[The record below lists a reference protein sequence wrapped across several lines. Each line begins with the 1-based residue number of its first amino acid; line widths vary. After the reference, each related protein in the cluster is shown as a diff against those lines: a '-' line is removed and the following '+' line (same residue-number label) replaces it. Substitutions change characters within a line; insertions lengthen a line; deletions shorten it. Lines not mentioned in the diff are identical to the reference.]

1 MTGNERCEGSLVE
14 QAASR
19 QGQAGMDVAGVAVV
33 RCRRERHERR
43 GAPVPACQLLD
54 DELVQEVTVGH
65 VVRVT
70 VSEVVLELAAA
81 ELRQGGLDPDP
92 GDVEG
97 MEHVRHEVERLERWT
112 DARRRRTGRVVR
124 QLDCSLARNLVTA
137 ATPSCLNRSVSMDL
151 VRPSK
156 ARVGDCVAVVSPS
169 WAASEFYPAV
179 HEQAMRRLTEIT
191 GLVPVEFP
199 TTRRTSTPQQRAND
213 LNEAFADPD
222 IRAVVAVIGGDD
234 QITVIPHLDPA
245 LPRAD
250 PKPFLG
256 YSDNTNLVNWLW
268 CHGVAGFY
276 GGSSQLHL
284 GPGPAVDP
292 CHATSLRAALLTGER
307 IEITDPGESED
318 VGKRWDDP
326 AALVQYRE
334 REATG
339 PWVWAGPER
348 SVTGPTW
355 GGCAEVLQWIL
366 TAGRFP
372 MDPSVLAGGVL
383 LFETSEELIPAREFA
398 CILRS
403 LGERDVLGIVDAVVV
418 ARPPASDHE
427 RPLTP
432 SQRSAYRVEQCNTA
446 LDLIGRYN
454 PDAVVCVGPPFGHTR
469 PQWIVPYGG
478 TITVDG
484 TSRTIWADYS

>member
-1 MTGNERCEGSLVE
+1 
-14 QAASR
+14 
-19 QGQAGMDVAGVAVV
+19 
-33 RCRRERHERR
+33 
-43 GAPVPACQLLD
+43 
-54 DELVQEVTVGH
+54 
-65 VVRVT
+65 
-70 VSEVVLELAAA
+70 
-81 ELRQGGLDPDP
+81 
-92 GDVEG
+92 
-97 MEHVRHEVERLERWT
+97 
-112 DARRRRTGRVVR
+112 
-124 QLDCSLARNLVTA
+124 
-137 ATPSCLNRSVSMDL
+137 MDL

-403 LGERDVLGIVDAVVV
+403 LGERDCPRHCRRSRGGPTPSLGSRTPAHTV
-418 ARPPASDHE
+418 ATLGVPRRAMQHRTRPD
-427 RPLTP
+427 RPLQPRCGGLRRAPVRTHPTP
-432 SQRSAYRVEQCNTA
+432 VDRPLRRDHYRRRHEPHHLGRLLMTLRHGDFHPQRVHH
-446 LDLIGRYN
+446 L
-454 PDAVVCVGPPFGHTR
+454 
-469 PQWIVPYGG
+469 
-478 TITVDG
+478 
-484 TSRTIWADYS
+484 

>member
-1 MTGNERCEGSLVE
+1 
-14 QAASR
+14 
-19 QGQAGMDVAGVAVV
+19 
-33 RCRRERHERR
+33 
-43 GAPVPACQLLD
+43 
-54 DELVQEVTVGH
+54 
-65 VVRVT
+65 
-70 VSEVVLELAAA
+70 
-81 ELRQGGLDPDP
+81 
-92 GDVEG
+92 

-403 LGERDVLGIVDAVVV
+403 LGERDCPRHCRRSRGGPTPSLGSRTPAHTV
-418 ARPPASDHE
+418 ATLGVPRRAMQHRTRPD
-427 RPLTP
+427 RPLQPRCGGWSAARVPDSRLRGLGGLELSEYFERGSVPEPRMQSSLIVEHADVFCNSIVRFP
-432 SQRSAYRVEQCNTA
+432 S
-446 LDLIGRYN
+446 GRE
-454 PDAVVCVGPPFGHTR
+454 H
-469 PQWIVPYGG
+469 G
-478 TITVDG
+478 TMHKFFLQ
-484 TSRTIWADYS
+484 